1 MWKANGW
8 VDYEVI
14 DCSRG
19 EKLERWGKY
28 RLIRPDP
35 QIIWDTEKKRRR
47 LETSQRPLSPQQ
59 KGRRGVGIFQ
69 SAPAVEY

>member
-35 QIIWDTEKKRRR
+35 QIIWDTEKRRR

-59 KGRRGVGIFQ
+59 QGRRRMGVF
-69 SAPAVEY
+69 